1 MAEGIGKTANFHQ
14 SEVYFIL
21 YSVPIGLLILTI
33 FLTLTLSHFRP
44 HARAGGEGCKA
55 PPSYPHIDPIFGL
68 DSLFLCLRDLHR
80 GNLMN
85 HLDDTFKRIQGG
97 VYTYSTN
104 FLGSRVIYTIE
115 PENVKTIFAT
125 RYEDYGQSQTRKDA
139 LAIFGPGIFTLDGA
153 QWQASRALLRPNF
166 VRSQIS
172 DMSRLEVH
180 VRQLIAKIPKN
191 GEVVD
196 LQPLFSEL
204 TMDSA
209 TELMLGEST
218 NLLSGTPR
226 VEARR
231 FMDAF
236 TYACEEPSFRMGI
249 GWLATL
255 IPDPKF
261 HRCIRDMKA
270 FVNIFV
276 RRAIA
281 LQEIGKGTITGVE
294 DDGVVARYVFLP
306 HLARSRYD
314 EKRIAA
320 ELMAV
325 IVAGGGTTSSLLTVL
340 WFTLARR
347 PDVFSKLRNEVLSSF
362 GTKLPSFE
370 EVKGLKY
377 LNWTMREIQR
387 LYPVIPVNSRITLKD
402 TVLPVGGGNDGRSP
416 IFLSKGAR
424 VLHFPYSMHRRKDI
438 YGDDADKFRP
448 ERWENL
454 RTSWEYLPFSGG
466 PRTCI
471 GQQHALTEALYTTV
485 RLLQSFKDVQPGDS
499 SMWAEKLVLSMSV
512 RSGCNVKLTA

>member
-1 MAEGIGKTANFHQ
+1 MF
-14 SEVYFIL
+14 
-21 YSVPIGLLILTI
+21 YSLSTGFLILS
-33 FLTLTLSHFRP
+33 LVATLILSHFRQ
-44 HARAGGEGCKA
+44 HTRADGEGCKP

-68 DSLFLCLRDLHR
+68 DSLILCLRNLQR

-85 HLDDTFKRIQGG
+85 HLDNTFKRIQGG

-166 VRSQIS
+166 VRSQIG

-180 VRQLIAKIPKN
+180 VRQLIEKIPKH
-191 GEVVD
+191 GKVVD
-196 LQPLFSEL
+196 LQPLFGEL

-226 VEARR
+226 DEARR

-236 TYACEEPSFRMGI
+236 TYASEGLSFRMGI

-255 IPDPKF
+255 MPDPKF
-261 HRCIRDMKA
+261 HQCIRDMKA
-270 FVNIFV
+270 FVNIYV
-276 RRAIA
+276 RRALA
-281 LQEIGKGTITGVE
+281 LQNANKGTMADNGDE
-294 DDGVVARYVFLP
+294 EEGARYVFLP
-306 HLARSRYD
+306 HLARSGYD
-314 EKRIAA
+314 EKRLAA

-362 GTKLPSFE
+362 ETQLPNFE
-370 EVKGLKY
+370 DVKGLKY
-377 LNWTMREIQR
+377 LNWTIREVQR
-387 LYPVIPVNSRITLKD
+387 LYPVIPVNSRIALKD
-402 TVLPVGGGNDGRSP
+402 TILPLGGGKDGRSP
-416 IFLSKGAR
+416 IFLSKSTR
-424 VLHFPYSMHRRKDI
+424 VLHFPYSMHHRKDI
-438 YGDDADKFRP
+438 YGDDADEFRP
-448 ERWENL
+448 ERWESL

-485 RLLQSFKDVQPGDS
+485 RLLQSFEDVQPGDS
-499 SMWAEKLVLSMSV
+499 SVWAEKLVLSMSV
-512 RSGCNVKLTA
+512 RSGCKVKLTTQTLFHPNLPHP